1 MVSLYMTSNFSVL
14 KVTLHPTLHQILMP
28 IRDAIVIPGMICPVN
43 IVGRPG
49 MVMSQMRV
57 KTTLLPLSKVMV
69 IGWSARCKFLTG
81 VPFIINIEV
90 TPLSKM
96 ACVAVIVL
104 GLAHSKHCNGVEQ
117 FDAMTIAL
125 SSLSDSIAAKGSKWS
140 YSTGYN
146 EVC

>member
-1 MVSLYMTSNFSVL
+1 MVSFYMTSHFLSS
-14 KVTLHPTLHQILMP
+14 KVTLHPALHRILMP
-28 IRDAIVIPGMICPVN
+28 IRDAIVIPGTICPVN

-49 MVMSQMRV
+49 MVMSQMWV
-57 KTTLLPLSKVMV
+57 KTTLLPSGKVVV
-69 IGWSARCKFLTG
+69 IRWSAQGKFLTG
-81 VPFIINIEV
+81 VPFIMNIEV
-90 TPLSKM
+90 APVSTM
-96 ACVAVIVL
+96 ACVTVIVIA
-104 GLAHSKHCNGVEQ
+104 LAHSKHCNGVEQ

>member
-14 KVTLHPTLHQILMP
+14 KVTLHPALHRILMP
-28 IRDAIVIPGMICPVN
+28 IRDAIVIPGMICPIN

-49 MVMSQMRV
+49 MVMSQMWV

-69 IGWSARCKFLTG
+69 IGWSARRKLLTG

-125 SSLSDSIAAKGSKWS
+125 LSLIDGSADKGSKS
-140 YSTGYN
+140 R
-146 EVC
+146 